1 MATKKTHTMTENS
14 NALRFV
20 NAYNQIEA
28 TLRNQCDLKASM
40 SYTET
45 IHRAARVNSIVK
57 KYEDTLVDYGRLRN
71 AIVHSS
77 NEDYVIAEPYPE
89 VVDEYEKLAKLIST
103 PPLALN
109 TLVVKEVR
117 CTDANVALKDV
128 LSYIYKTGYSNLPVY
143 KEGMIIGVANAG
155 KLAQTIGKKVYEKVD
170 IAQFMNEPIENVIKE
185 YVQDGFYTVVDH
197 NITLNRVLDLFNE
210 NRKLLLIIITQN
222 GSLLEAPLGI
232 ITNSDLIELNK
243 VLDNFS

>member
-1 MATKKTHTMTENS
+1 MPKKTVENTS

-20 NAYNQIEA
+20 NAYNQIESA
-28 TLRNQCDLKASM
+28 LRNQNDLKASM
-40 SYTET
+40 SYTEAV
-45 IHRAARVNSIVK
+45 HRAARTNSIVK

-89 VVDEYEKLAKLIST
+89 VVDEYEKLAKLICT
-103 PPLALN
+103 PPLALD

-117 CTDANVALKDV
+117 CTDAHVSLKDV

-143 KEGMIIGVANAG
+143 KDGMIVGVANAG
-155 KLAQTIGKKVYEKVD
+155 KIAQVIGQKVYEKAD
-170 IAQFMNEPIENVIKE
+170 LNKFMNEPIEQVIKE
-185 YVQDGFYTVVDH
+185 YAQEGFYTVVDQSV
-197 NITLNRVLDLFNE
+197 TLNKILDLFNE
-210 NRKLLLIIITQN
+210 NRKLAIIIITKG
-222 GSLLEAPLGI
+222 GSLLEMPLGI
-232 ITNSDLIELNK
+232 VTNGDLIELNK